1 MALIGKLPRFIPSAN
16 KLAINR
22 TGFMDPHRNP
32 FSPGAGSPPPE
43 LAGRDE
49 LLTQARTTLVRTKA
63 GKFEQSLMLVGL
75 RGVGKTV
82 LLNRVRDLAVADGYG
97 VAMIEATES
106 RTLPLLLTPA
116 FRQILF
122 RLDTLANVSNKVK
135 RALRVLTKTR

>member
-1 MALIGKLPRFIPSAN
+1 
-16 KLAINR
+16 
-22 TGFMDPHRNP
+22 
-32 FSPGAGSPPPE
+32 
-43 LAGRDE
+43 
-49 LLTQARTTLVRTKA
+49 
-63 GKFEQSLMLVGL
+63 MLVGL

-106 RTLPLLLTPA
+106 RTLPQLLTPA